1 MTNQP
6 PDPGAGAPT
15 PPAQVPGLPTP
26 PPGFAPPPGPPPGF
40 PPPPP
45 SPLPP
50 QPTWQGHQA
59 PQQGWGGYAA
69 PPPKKSR
76 RGLLVALLSVL
87 VIALIAG
94 AVVLAIWLVG
104 RDDDDPSGLAV
115 SDLQPGQCLTGT
127 DLEGIASEAFADQ
140 EITGLAE
147 VDCDE
152 PHDLEVYAIV
162 DLDEDGTDGVAA
174 AGDTCV
180 DEAEDAGRRQLDLAD
195 DDLEIRP
202 LAGPEPEA
210 GDSVACFV
218 RHQGGDRTTGSAFD
232 TDDEDDQ

>member
-6 PDPGAGAPT
+6 PDPGTGDPT

-26 PPGFAPPPGPPPGF
+26 PPGSAPPPGPPGYPP

-59 PQQGWGGYAA
+59 PQQDWGGYAA
-69 PPPKKSR
+69 PAPKKSR
-76 RGLLVALLSVL
+76 RLLVGVLSVL

-104 RDDDDPSGLAV
+104 RDDDASGLAV
-115 SDLQPGQCLTGT
+115 SDLEAGQCLTGD
-127 DLEGIASEAFADQ
+127 DLEGLSSEAFGDRD
-140 EITGLAE
+140 ITGLTE

-152 PHDLEVYAIV
+152 SHDLEVFAIV
-162 DLDEDGTDGVAA
+162 ELDEDGDDGLAA

-202 LAGPEPEA
+202 LAGPEPEE
-210 GDSVACFV
+210 GDAVACFV
-218 RHQGGDRTTGSAFD
+218 RHQGGDRTTGSAFE
-232 TDDEDDQ
+232 TDEEDDQ

>member
-6 PDPGAGAPT
+6 PDPGTGEPT

-26 PPGFAPPPGPPPGF
+26 PPGFAPPSGPPPGF

-45 SPLPP
+45 PSSLPP
-50 QPTWQGHQA
+50 QPAWQGHQA

-69 PPPKKSR
+69 PPAKKSR

-104 RDDDDPSGLAV
+104 RDDEASGLAV
-115 SDLQPGQCLTGT
+115 SDLEAGQCLTGD
-127 DLEGIASEAFADQ
+127 DLEGIASEDFADQ
-140 EITGLAE
+140 DITGLTD
-147 VDCDE
+147 VDCDDD
-152 PHDLEVYAIV
+152 HDLEVFAIV
-162 DLDEDGTDGVAA
+162 ELDEDGADGVAA
-174 AGDTCV
+174 AGEACV

-202 LAGPEPEA
+202 LAGPEPEE
-210 GDSVACFV
+210 GDDVACFV
-218 RHQGGDRTTGSAFD
+218 RHQGGDRTSGSAFD
-232 TDDEDDQ
+232 TDDEDDE